1 MQTNLTS
8 SGQYVWLILSAVIIM
23 GCHNGAET
31 RKNIDTTAMAT
42 DTVKQATQN
51 GISGYAPVNGL
62 RMYYEIHGKGEPLVL
77 IHGGG
82 STIKTSFANILPLLA
97 AHYKVI
103 AVELQAHGHTSD
115 RNEPES
121 FTQDANDVAALLAW
135 LKTDSAYFAGFSNGG
150 QTATEIAI
158 RHPAI
163 VKKLVVISAFYT
175 REGAIKGFFEGM
187 QHATLSNMP
196 VLLQSAYLEIPGN
209 NQQGLQAMFEKDKE
223 RMLHFKGWSDE
234 ELATIKAPTLIIGA
248 DKDVATP
255 EHTVEM
261 SEKIPHSSLVI
272 LPGTHG
278 SFIGEICTAVP
289 GSQLPAMTVTL
300 IKEFLDKK
308 Q

>member
-1 MQTNLTS
+1 MKAQNI
-8 SGQYVWLILSAVIIM
+8 WLAISAALIV
-23 GCHNGAET
+23 GCNDGT
-31 RKNIDTTAMAT
+31 KKGNNNNSTAMVT
-42 DTVKQATQN
+42 DTVKQTIQDS
-51 GISGYAPVNGL
+51 ISGYAAINGL

-82 STIKTSFANILPLLA
+82 STIKTSFGIILPMLA

-115 RNEPES
+115 RDQPES
-121 FTQDANDVAALLAW
+121 FTQDADDVAALLAW

-150 QTATEIAI
+150 QTSLEIGM

-163 VKKLVVISAFYT
+163 VKKLVIISAFYK
-175 REGAIKGFFEGM
+175 REGAIKSLFDGL
-187 QHATLSNMP
+187 QHATLDNMP
-196 VLLQSAYLEIPGN
+196 APLKSAYLEIPGN
-209 NQQGLQAMFEKDKE
+209 NQQGLQAMFEKDKG
-223 RMLHFKGWSDE
+223 RMLHFKGWSDKE
-234 ELATIKAPTLIIGA
+234 MLSIKAPTLIIGA

-261 SEKIPHSSLVI
+261 SQKIPHASLVI

-289 GSQLPAMTVTL
+289 GSKLPAMTATL
-300 IKEFLDKK
+300 IEEFLDKK
-308 Q
+308 E